1 MTQVLQLNAKDPR
14 PEVIEQAASV
24 IRAGGL
30 VAFPTE
36 TVYGLGA
43 AALNEAAVARIFE
56 AKGRPSDNPLIVHVA
71 TREMLD
77 VVATGI
83 SKNAERL
90 IERFWPG
97 PLTIVLQRQP
107 VVPFAISAGLPT
119 VAVRMPKH
127 DIALALIRASNTP
140 IAAPSA
146 NRSGNPSPTLAAHVL
161 EDLRGRIDLILDCGA
176 TEIGVEST
184 VLDMTIDPPVILRP
198 GWVTAEI
205 LNDVIGPIGLS
216 GSEELLK
223 RSPGTRHRHYS
234 PRARLILI
242 EETSPEQ
249 VLDIYADPHPDLVVF
264 IGHSDPNISESW
276 FHTIQIGRDPGEYAR
291 SIYAALREADRLN
304 PDVIVVEGI
313 SDSGE
318 GAAVMDRLRRA
329 ASAIVEVNGNPDY
342 VPDKT

>member
-1 MTQVLQLNAKDPR
+1 
-14 PEVIEQAASV
+14 
-24 IRAGGL
+24 
-30 VAFPTE
+30 
-36 TVYGLGA
+36 
-43 AALNEAAVARIFE
+43 
-56 AKGRPSDNPLIVHVA
+56 
-71 TREMLD
+71 
-77 VVATGI
+77 
-83 SKNAERL
+83 
-90 IERFWPG
+90 
-97 PLTIVLQRQP
+97 
-107 VVPFAISAGLPT
+107 
-119 VAVRMPKH
+119 
-127 DIALALIRASNTP
+127 
-140 IAAPSA
+140 
-146 NRSGNPSPTLAAHVL
+146 VL

-184 VLDMTIDPPVILRP
+184 VLDMTIEPPVILRP

-329 ASAIVEVNGNPDY
+329 ASGIVKVNGNPDY
-342 VPDKT
+342 LSDNT